1 MKSKNFT
8 TLKLSLEIC
17 GVVMTKIK
25 FCGLTRI
32 EDIEFAN
39 ELLPD
44 YVGFVFAEKSRRYVT
59 VEQAA
64 ELKNILDK
72 KISAVGVFVD
82 EKIDIVV
89 DICRRGIID
98 AVQLHGN
105 EDENYIAN
113 LREVTSKIIIKAFK
127 VTRDEILKRAETCA
141 ADYVLLDGGAGDG
154 KVFDWQLLTN
164 FRRKYFLAGGLNV
177 DNVSDAV
184 KILNPY
190 AVDVSSGIETGGV
203 KDFDKMRKFIRAVG
217 RNLND

>member
-1 MKSKNFT
+1 
-8 TLKLSLEIC
+8 
-17 GVVMTKIK
+17 MTKIK

-32 EDIEFAN
+32 EDVEFAN
-39 ELLPD
+39 ELLPEF
-44 YVGFVFAEKSRRYVT
+44 VGFVFYEKSRRYVT

-64 ELKNILDK
+64 ALKNILDK

-82 EKIDIVV
+82 EKIDTVAE
-89 DICRRGIID
+89 ICRRGIID

-105 EDENYIAN
+105 EDENYIAK
-113 LREVTSKIIIKAFK
+113 LRTLTDKIIIKAFK
-127 VTRDEILKRAETCA
+127 VTRDEILKLAATCA

-154 KVFDWQLLTN
+154 KVFDWQLLKN
-164 FRRKYFLAGGLNV
+164 FKREYFLAGGLNV
-177 DNVSDAV
+177 ENVSDAT